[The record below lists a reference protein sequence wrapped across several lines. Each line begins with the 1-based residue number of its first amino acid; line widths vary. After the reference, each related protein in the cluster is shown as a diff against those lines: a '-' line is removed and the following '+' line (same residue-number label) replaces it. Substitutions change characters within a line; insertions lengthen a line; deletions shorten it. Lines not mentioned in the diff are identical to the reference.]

1 MFNSREYARFPFFFD
16 HLIYFNGNR
25 IVSLSTI
32 CLILKFEKMYVSEE
46 REREDFEDAFVRVYS
61 RLDCTNASLITS
73 SIARNANK
81 KFELISNLKSKVR

>member
-1 MFNSREYARFPFFFD
+1 M
-16 HLIYFNGNR
+16 H
-25 IVSLSTI
+25 
-32 CLILKFEKMYVSEE
+32 VSEE